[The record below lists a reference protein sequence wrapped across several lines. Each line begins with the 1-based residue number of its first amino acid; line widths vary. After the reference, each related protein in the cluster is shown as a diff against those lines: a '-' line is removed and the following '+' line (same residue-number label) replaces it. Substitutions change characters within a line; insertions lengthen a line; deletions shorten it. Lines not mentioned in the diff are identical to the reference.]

1 MTGRVL
7 PRSARLPLVYSFT
20 PAWGPACPCVERVR
34 ASKTYVMCADPA
46 GCYFRRFAAG
56 VLSLSRSEGPRFA
69 APVAIPAPGLRWR
82 CNSFSV
88 EARLSKKKETKNR
101 KKRNKKRR
109 KKKILNSKFR
119 IYNLELVRCLKSLQI
134 VDFLRKITDKIID
147 FRQRLEERLKN
158 APDRG
163 LSKENH

>member
-46 GCYFRRFAAG
+46 GCYFRRFAAD

-69 APVAIPAPGLRWR
+69 APVASPAPLRWICR
-82 CNSFSV
+82 SNSFSV
-88 EARLSKKKETKNR
+88 EARPSNWSRGPALCFPGKRTLFTRLSTFFCPRSNTSS
-101 KKRNKKRR
+101 
-109 KKKILNSKFR
+109 IFFWTL
-119 IYNLELVRCLKSLQI
+119 
-134 VDFLRKITDKIID
+134 
-147 FRQRLEERLKN
+147 QRLSATVKCPELKGGWMRTGKN
-158 APDRG
+158 SIFTSESAFR
-163 LSKENH
+163 NFAH